1 MAGNTNNHS
10 GRPTLREWIGGQ
22 QGSALILTM
31 LILLVLTAIG
41 MVALKDVARTVQQS
55 GVYRVRTQSD
65 TFTEAASEFVSKR
78 AGDNAEGYW
87 NKMETELEG
96 GMRGATVANQDANSD
111 RGAMMMLTQNDGAT
125 GDLSVLGS
133 STTETG
139 LFYEE
144 TQGKASFEQA
154 ANEDTHDFRVILRDP
169 MDGIP
174 VPGYSSEFCF
184 KKVTIATESTVGQ
197 ADPEWSRANMVANSQ
212 SGGEV
217 LIGPIDC
224 GNT

>member
-1 MAGNTNNHS
+1 LRDWL
-10 GRPTLREWIGGQ
+10 GRE

-31 LILLVLTAIG
+31 LILLVLTAVG

-55 GVYRVRTQSD
+55 GVYRVRTQSE
-65 TFTEAASEFVSKR
+65 TFTEAVSEFVSKR

-87 NKMETELEG
+87 NKMETELQGNLRG
-96 GMRGATVANQDANSD
+96 GTISDQDAASD
-111 RGAMMMLTQNDGAT
+111 RGAFMVLTQTDASS

-133 STTETG
+133 SGTETG
-139 LFYEE
+139 LFYEDA
-144 TQGKASFEQA
+144 QGKASFEQSP
-154 ANEDTHDFRVILRDP
+154 NEDTHDFRVILRDP

-197 ADPEWSRANMVANSQ
+197 ADPEWNKANMVANSQ